1 MQLENIA
8 VFPGT
13 FDPITFGHQD
23 LITRAASMFPK
34 IIVAVAKSPKKK
46 CMFSLEQRVEFVKY
60 ACQELGNVVVEGF
73 DNLLVEFAKS
83 QQASIILRGVR
94 VVTDFDYELQLANM
108 NRKMADNIDTVFL
121 TPAEEFSFISSTLVK
136 EVAVLG
142 GDVSAFVSP
151 KVQEAISGINHN

>member
-34 IIVAVAKSPKKK
+34 IIVAVAQSPKKK